1 METLVGWLL
10 SSVGLVM
17 KFVDLIR
24 NRRKPMLQVTG
35 KAFRSRANSFEVD
48 VVLDAGEDTL
58 VESISF
64 DECLSRSE
72 DTKFP
77 LVVHKTGSVIRVTD
91 LGYKKLQVSAKP
103 VKVTLFVTPGSDFSG
118 EILTGHVKSSLGET
132 AFYVDVR

>member
-1 METLVGWLL
+1 
-10 SSVGLVM
+10 
-17 KFVDLIR
+17 
-24 NRRKPMLQVTG
+24 MLQVTG

-58 VESISF
+58 VESITF

-72 DTKFP
+72 DTNFP

-91 LGYKKLQVSAKP
+91 LGYKKLQVTAKP